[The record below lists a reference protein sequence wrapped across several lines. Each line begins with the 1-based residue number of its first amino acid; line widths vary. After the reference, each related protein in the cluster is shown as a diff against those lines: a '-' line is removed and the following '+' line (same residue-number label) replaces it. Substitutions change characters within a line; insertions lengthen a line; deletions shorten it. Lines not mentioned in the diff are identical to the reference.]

1 MKRARDAGQSL
12 VEFALVVPIFLI
24 LVFGVVDGV
33 RAVFAYN
40 TIANASREGAR
51 YAMVHGS
58 NSSSAVG
65 PGNTS
70 ALTVYVQKYTD
81 GLGASS
87 VTITPTWPG
96 GSNDAGGKVKV
107 DVQYQWKP
115 MFSSLLHTG
124 PLTLDAS
131 STMVIVN

>member
-1 MKRARDAGQSL
+1 MRRVREAGQSL

-51 YAMVHGS
+51 YAMVHGAS
-58 NSSSAVG
+58 SSSAVG

-70 ALTVYVQKYTD
+70 ALTTYVQHYTG
-81 GLGASS
+81 GLGSSS

-96 GSNDAGGKVKV
+96 GSNTAGSKVKV
-107 DVQYQWKP
+107 DVQYHWRP
-115 MFSSLLHTG
+115 MFSSLLRTSA
-124 PLTLDAS
+124 LTLDAS